1 MSSDVKGVSQMA
13 DEDRKRDRVRELL
26 PELQQIGDEGLRDA
40 VTEIWLQAWTESGW
54 EDMAA
59 VPKNPSATKAA
70 ASVDDAW
77 TLITHTRVVAQVAA
91 ASADIV
97 AKLHG
102 TAYDLDTVIAL
113 ALLHDVSKLLEY
125 EGTETSVAKS
135 RFGELIQH
143 GVYGAFLA
151 WQQNLPVELVHGII
165 AHTPSSRSAPKTQE
179 ALIVRYA
186 DFISTDTLLLDVGEK
201 LFIA

>member
-1 MSSDVKGVSQMA
+1 MP
-13 DEDRKRDRVRELL
+13 DENHLRDRVRELL
-26 PELQQIGDEGLRDA
+26 PELQEIGDESLRDA
-40 VTEIWLQAWTESGW
+40 VTEIWLKAWAESGW
-54 EDMAA
+54 DDIAV
-59 VPKNPSATKAA
+59 VPKNPSATRAA

-91 ASADIV
+91 ASAGIV

-102 TAYDLDTVIAL
+102 TSYDLDAVIAL

-125 EGTETSVAKS
+125 EGTDSSVGKS
-135 RFGELIQH
+135 RFGDLIQH

-151 WQQNLPVELVHGII
+151 WEKELPVEIVHGII
-165 AHTPSSRSAPKTQE
+165 AHTPSSRSAPRTQE

>member
-1 MSSDVKGVSQMA
+1 MSNHVEVVSQMP
-13 DEDRKRDRVRELL
+13 DQDQMRDRVRELL
-26 PELQQIGDEGLRDA
+26 PELREIDDQSLRDA
-40 VTEIWLQAWTESGW
+40 VTEIWLKAWVESGW
-54 EDMAA
+54 DDIGV

-70 ASVDDAW
+70 AGVDDAW

-102 TAYDLDTVIAL
+102 ISYDLDTVIAL

-125 EGTETSVAKS
+125 EGTESSVSKS
-135 RFGELIQH
+135 RFGDLIQH

-151 WQQNLPVELVHGII
+151 WQEDLPVEIVHGII
-165 AHTPSSRSAPKTQE
+165 AHTPSSRSVPRTQE

>member
-1 MSSDVKGVSQMA
+1 MPIHEGVVSRMLDQ
-13 DEDRKRDRVRELL
+13 DRTRDRVRELL
-26 PELQQIGDEGLRDA
+26 PELLQIGDERLRDA
-40 VTEIWLQAWTESGW
+40 VVAIWLKAWAESGW
-54 EDMAA
+54 DDLAT
-59 VPKNPSATKAA
+59 VPKNPAATKAA
-70 ASVDDAW
+70 EGVDGAW

-97 AKLHG
+97 ADLHG
-102 TAYDLDTVIAL
+102 ISYDSDIVIAL

-125 EGTETSVAKS
+125 EGTDSSVSKS
-135 RFGELIQH
+135 RFGDLIQH

-151 WQQNLPVELVHGII
+151 WQEDLPIEIVHGII
-165 AHTPSSRSAPKTQE
+165 AHTPSSRSAPRTQE

>member
-1 MSSDVKGVSQMA
+1 MSIDVKGVSQMS
-13 DEDRKRDRVRELL
+13 DQDRRRDRVRELL
-26 PELQQIGDEGLRDA
+26 PELQQIGDEGLREA
-40 VTEIWLQAWTESGW
+40 VTEIWLRAWTESGW
-54 EDMAA
+54 DDMAA
-59 VPKNPSATKAA
+59 VPKNPSATRAA

-125 EGTETSVAKS
+125 EGTENSVAKS
-135 RFGELIQH
+135 RFAVSLPPGDYLFAAALGQFGRVETKFVKQES
-143 GVYGAFLA
+143 GDPRLA
-151 WQQNLPVELVHGII
+151 CHTLGI
-165 AHTPSSRSAPKTQE
+165 
-179 ALIVRYA
+179 
-186 DFISTDTLLLDVGEK
+186 LDVFAQQREQR
-201 LFIA
+201 LL

>member
-1 MSSDVKGVSQMA
+1 VPDQNPT
-13 DEDRKRDRVRELL
+13 RDRVRELL
-26 PELQQIGDEGLRDA
+26 PELQQIGDEALREA
-40 VTEIWLQAWTESGW
+40 VTEIWLKAWVESGW
-54 EDMAA
+54 EDIAV
-59 VPKNPSATKAA
+59 VPKNPSATRATAA
-70 ASVDDAW
+70 VDDAW

-102 TAYDLDTVIAL
+102 ISYDLDAVIAL

-125 EGTETSVAKS
+125 EGTDSSVAKS
-135 RFGELIQH
+135 RFGDLIQH

-151 WQQNLPVELVHGII
+151 WQQDLPVEIVHGII